1 MGGTDIENLVLICT
15 FHHKLVHEMGWDL
28 ARERD
33 GTLRWSRPDGSKFEV
48 GPAPPVR
55 ELQLA

>member
-15 FHHKLVHEMGWDL
+15 FHHKLVHEMGWGL

-55 ELQLA
+55 ELIFA